1 MNAPLLGTYC
11 GTDLPPAMA
20 SSGEQVWLGV
30 IILLSLFQIRDGGD
44 MNAPLLGTYCGTD
57 LPPAMASSGEQ
68 VWLQFMSDF
77 SVANNGFRLE
87 YMTNGRTFYY
97 SFVCC

>member
-11 GTDLPPAMA
+11 GTDLRPAMT
-20 SSGEQVWLGV
+20 SSVEQVWLGV

-57 LPPAMASSGEQ
+57 LPPAMASSVEQ
-68 VWLQFMSDF
+68 VWLGVIILLSLFQI
-77 SVANNGFRLE
+77 
-87 YMTNGRTFYY
+87 
-97 SFVCC
+97 

>member
-1 MNAPLLGTYC
+1 MNAPLLGTYS
-11 GTDLPPAMA
+11 GTDLPTAMA

-30 IILLSLFQIRDGGD
+30 ITLLSLFQIRDGGD

-68 VWLQFMSDF
+68 VWL
-77 SVANNGFRLE
+77 
-87 YMTNGRTFYY
+87 
-97 SFVCC
+97 